1 MSATTSQDTSPN
13 KLLRPRIPTKYL
25 IKNHSFSGSTMN
37 SAMQNTPNYTFNQLK
52 ESIDK
57 IVASKENFNV
67 IGLGGQITE
76 AAAFIEKAIEQTGM
90 TCRIYASG
98 RLAGAAVGSIFLPIG
113 IASAI
118 GIAAHNIVTYDP
130 DYEIAKHVI
139 DNKLVVTYKKVG

>member
-1 MSATTSQDTSPN
+1 
-13 KLLRPRIPTKYL
+13 
-25 IKNHSFSGSTMN
+25 MN
-37 SAMQNTPNYTFNQLK
+37 FVMIDTPNYTYPQLK
-52 ESIDK
+52 ENIDT
-57 IVASKENFNV
+57 IIANKESYTV